1 MFILKKYNKDIGY
14 YGEDIA
20 SDYLIK
26 NGYKI
31 IKRNYSNRFG
41 EIDIICSKENIL
53 SFIEVKSR
61 YSKNFGRGIEAI
73 NYYKKNSIKK
83 LTKYFLLNYNFNSY
97 FIRFDVIEIYFNYEN
112 SKNHII
118 HTKDAFR

>member
-1 MFILKKYNKDIGY
+1 MKKYNKDIGY

-20 SDYLIK
+20 SEYLIK